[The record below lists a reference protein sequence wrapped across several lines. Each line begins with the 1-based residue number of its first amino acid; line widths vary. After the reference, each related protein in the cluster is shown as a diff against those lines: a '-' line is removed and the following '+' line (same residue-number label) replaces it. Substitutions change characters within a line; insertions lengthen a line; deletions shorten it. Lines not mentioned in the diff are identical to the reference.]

1 MVLIS
6 PEWLFKLFMVEA
18 LLFIMIETSSL
29 VNNQL
34 NKQKKVNT
42 RNCLT
47 FSFEHI
53 TSIWDLTSPSW
64 NLNFFPKPTPPS
76 VSSRSVSSNSILSV
90 AFETMVAN
98 CQKKKKI
105 LMPVPLKYIWNLV
118 CFTTVSLF
126 YYSQS
131 VLRCHHLL
139 PGLLELLEW
148 LPLVS
153 WPPPSPQPM
162 PCFIRCTVAKVI
174 LQNKNQKT

>member
-1 MVLIS
+1 
-6 PEWLFKLFMVEA
+6 MVEA

-29 VNNQL
+29 MNNQL

-53 TSIWDLTSPSW
+53 TCIWDLTSPSW

-90 AFETMVAN
+90 TFETMVAN
-98 CQKKKKI
+98 CQKKNPNACTFEI
-105 LMPVPLKYIWNLV
+105 YLES
-118 CFTTVSLF
+118 CLF
-126 YYSQS
+126 YYSLS
-131 VLRCHHLL
+131 VLRCHHFL

-162 PCFIRCTVAKVI
+162 PCFIRCIVAKVI
-174 LQNKNQKT
+174 L